1 MNTKPLI
8 VGLGNELMGDDG
20 VGIAAARRLRADNT
34 VSADIIDC
42 NLSGV
47 SLIDVLS
54 GYSKVIFIDAVRT
67 KEHSIGDLVELNLD
81 DFRSIPSVS
90 PHHTGLPELV
100 DISRKLGIEFPDE
113 IRIIG
118 VEIEDRHE
126 LGMNLSDPVEKA
138 MDGLLEKIR
147 SYLQAWKG
155 DYAMI

>member
-1 MNTKPLI
+1 MNMKPLI
-8 VGLGNELMGDDG
+8 VGLGNELLGDDG

-34 VSADIIDC
+34 VCADIIDC

-67 KEHSIGDLVELNLD
+67 KNHAIGDLVEVNLE

-90 PHHTGLPELV
+90 PHHTGLPELI
-100 DISRKLGIEFPDE
+100 DISRKLGIDFPDE
-113 IRIIG
+113 FKIIA
-118 VEIEDRHE
+118 VEIEDRCE
-126 LGMNLSDPVEKA
+126 VRASLSEPIEKA
-138 MDGLLEKIR
+138 MEELLEKVKL
-147 SYLQAWKG
+147 YLHSWKD

>member
-1 MNTKPLI
+1 MNTKTLI

-20 VGIAAARRLRADNT
+20 VGIVAARRLRADST
-34 VSADIIDC
+34 VCADIIDC

-54 GYSKVIFIDAVRT
+54 GYNKVVFIDALRT
-67 KEHSIGDLVELNLD
+67 KEHSIGDLVELDLA

-100 DISRKLGIEFPDE
+100 DISRKLGIDFPDE

-126 LGMNLSDPVEKA
+126 LGMNLSEPIEKA
-138 MDGLLEKIR
+138 MEGLLVKIK
-147 SYLQAWKG
+147 SYLQSWKG

>member
-34 VSADIIDC
+34 VRADIIDC

-54 GYSKVIFIDAVRT
+54 GYSKVIFIDAIRT
-67 KEHSIGDLVELNLD
+67 KENSIGDLVELNLE

-100 DISRKLGIEFPDE
+100 DISRKLGIDFPDE

-126 LGMNLSDPVEKA
+126 LGTNLSEPIEKA
-138 MDGLLEKIR
+138 MDGLLEKVRFYLR
-147 SYLQAWKG
+147 SWKG

>member
-20 VGIAAARRLRADNT
+20 VGVTATRRLRADNT
-34 VSADIIDC
+34 VCADIIDC

-67 KEHSIGDLVELNLD
+67 NEHSIGDLVELNLD

-100 DISRKLGIEFPDE
+100 DISRKLGIDFPDE

-126 LGMNLSDPVEKA
+126 LGMNMSEPIEKA

-147 SYLQAWKG
+147 CYLQSWKG
-155 DYAMI
+155 DYTMI